1 MKLNIDTKVIIRN
14 QIRLLV
20 QVLEI
25 GNNVEDKQALLI
37 VSKVKS
43 QERNKKAIIDALNN
57 GNYWMAIYFLREL
70 LEQVILSDD
79 F

>member
-1 MKLNIDTKVIIRN
+1 MKLNIQTKVMIRS

-20 QVLEI
+20 QILEM
-25 GNNVEDKQALLI
+25 GNNVDDKQALLI
-37 VSKVKS
+37 IPKVKS
-43 QERNKKAIIDALNN
+43 QERNKKGITDALNN

-70 LEQVILSDD
+70 LEQVLLSDD